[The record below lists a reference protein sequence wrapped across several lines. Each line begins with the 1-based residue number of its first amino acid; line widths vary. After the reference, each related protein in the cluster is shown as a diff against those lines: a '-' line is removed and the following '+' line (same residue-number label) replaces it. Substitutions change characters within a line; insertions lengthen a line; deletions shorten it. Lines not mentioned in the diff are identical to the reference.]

1 MKKITMT
8 ISVFVDDEPVSE
20 CENYSCPIERITHC
34 LYEHI
39 CTWEF
44 NVHGTVEVE
53 DEDIL
58 DDAVIG
64 VD

>member
-8 ISVFVDDEPVSE
+8 FSVFVDDEPE
-20 CENYSCPIERITHC
+20 CGEYSCLIKNITHS

-39 CTWEF
+39 SLWEF

-53 DEDIL
+53 DESIL